1 MVRLD
6 EGRFPA
12 LELNNRRLS
21 VKNSFCRKNGIYT
34 RQRVLMG
41 QSRPFSFGLE
51 PRVCPECGGRGEDQ
65 RVLRSSLSLKG
76 SNLVPYSLLMICGL
90 RKKSGRTPYGI
101 FERQACD
108 ESLLVHPTG
117 YPTPLWDDEASSF
130 FGAASPAFISHLKD
144 EDVSTKYNDLIPA
157 ESSSLTEKPSEISDS
172 QGSDSEY
179 EMDQSRQKTHSF
191 VNHYIS
197 DPTYYN
203 SWRRQQKGV
212 SRPPAYGYSQPEP
225 LVEQES
231 RPHPPPVPPLP
242 PLLPRAPRPRSH
254 SARARAPCSGLR
266 EAGLPPPPC
275 CPPNPQPARHPLPA
289 PQQSGLCRSGTYR
302 GLLLF
307 CLTHSSPSNNNRT
320 LRTMY
325 VTLTP
330 PLRSEGN
337 DTEPV

>member
-1 MVRLD
+1 MVRMD
-6 EGRFPA
+6 EGRFPT

-34 RQRVLMG
+34 R
-41 QSRPFSFGLE
+41 SPPRPSPG
-51 PRVCPECGGRGEDQ
+51 
-65 RVLRSSLSLKG
+65 SLH
-76 SNLVPYSLLMICGL
+76 YS
-90 RKKSGRTPYGI
+90 
-101 FERQACD
+101 
-108 ESLLVHPTG
+108 
-117 YPTPLWDDEASSF
+117 
-130 FGAASPAFISHLKD
+130 D

-231 RPHPPPVPPLP
+231 RPLPLQCLLC
-242 PLLPRAPRPRSH
+242 PLCLLCCPRAPPHH
-254 SARARAPCSGLR
+254 SPKARALCSGPKA
-266 EAGLPPPPC
+266 AGLPPPPC
-275 CPPNPQPARHPLPA
+275 CHLNL
-289 PQQSGLCRSGTYR
+289 
-302 GLLLF
+302 
-307 CLTHSSPSNNNRT
+307 
-320 LRTMY
+320 
-325 VTLTP
+325 
-330 PLRSEGN
+330 
-337 DTEPV
+337 